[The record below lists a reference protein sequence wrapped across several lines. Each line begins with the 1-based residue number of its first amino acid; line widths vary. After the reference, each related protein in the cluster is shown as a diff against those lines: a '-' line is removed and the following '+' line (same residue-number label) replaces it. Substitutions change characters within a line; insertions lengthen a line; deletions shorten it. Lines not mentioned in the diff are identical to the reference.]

1 MLKFLKENSYN
12 IVRLYI
18 NQIGITIFSLV
29 LYFSASAASD
39 DLATKLKLII
49 SIFAS
54 LFLYALLYTA
64 AWDWG
69 ANDKIRVDSGKTK
82 TFMLKGACISLCSN
96 TFNFVLALGCII
108 SELIASGGNGTVY
121 QIFNPIYLL
130 TNSMYIGTVDLISV
144 TNYLARY
151 IFLFA
156 IPILTIIATEIGYF
170 FGMKNIKILGSSQK
184 KKN

>member
-29 LYFSASAASD
+29 LYFSALAASD
-39 DLATKLKLII
+39 DLSKKLLLII
-49 SIFAS
+49 SVFAS

-82 TFMLKGACISLCSN
+82 AFMLKGAAISLCSN
-96 TFNFVLALGCII
+96 TLNFVLALGCII

-130 TNSMYIGTVDLISV
+130 TNAMYIGSVDMISQTNLI
-144 TNYLARY
+144 RY
-151 IFLFA
+151 ICFFA
-156 IPILTIIATEIGYF
+156 APILAIVATQIGYF